1 MLKRRWKISNS
12 IWAEP
17 CAGQLYGSVH
27 CSGQARWDD
36 ARVFPTPIK
45 SDEKTGRTGCVGAE
59 EERIIDRREKDGP
72 RPLSRQ

>member
-12 IWAEP
+12 IWAEL

-36 ARVFPTPIK
+36 VRVSPTPIK
-45 SDEKTGRTGCVGAE
+45 PDEKTAGRAGWGTE
-59 EERIIDRREKDGP
+59 EGEDN
-72 RPLSRQ
+72 